1 MVKNEPPVVNKEEK
15 VVAAPKPTTGIISLP
30 EQKNVPLD
38 KIWTVKF
45 DRHLKESDII
55 TIKVFADDKEIPIS
69 VAPNIANKE
78 ILVSATKPYQTRT
91 AYRLVI
97 QVEKGSEYQMDFVT
111 GL

>member
-1 MVKNEPPVVNKEEK
+1 MKEEK
-15 VVAAPKPTTGIISLP
+15 VVVAPKPTTGIISLP

-45 DRHLKESDII
+45 DRHLTDSDII
-55 TIKVFADDKEIPIS
+55 TIKLFADDKEIPIS
-69 VAPNIANKE
+69 LAPNRARKE
-78 ILVSATKPYQTRT
+78 ILVSATVPYHPRT

-97 QVEKGSEYQMDFVT
+97 QVEKGSQYQMDFVT